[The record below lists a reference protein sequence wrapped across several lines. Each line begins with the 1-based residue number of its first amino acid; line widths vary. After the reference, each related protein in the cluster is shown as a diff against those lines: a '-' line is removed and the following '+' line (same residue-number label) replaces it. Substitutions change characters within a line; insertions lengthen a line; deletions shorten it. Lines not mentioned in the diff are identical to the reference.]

1 MNFFD
6 PKWTSDGKPF
16 GPYKYK
22 ELVKQ
27 LYIITKACNTSYT
40 DLLNITPTERDII
53 LEMLMQEREE
63 TNKAVADMKSK
74 HQTI

>member
-1 MNFFD
+1 MSFFD

-22 ELVKQ
+22 DLVKQ
-27 LYIITKACNTSYT
+27 LYIITKTCNTSYT

-63 TNKAVADMKSK
+63 TNKVVADMKSK
-74 HQTI
+74 HQVI